1 MLIVLGSF
9 LTHFLL
15 GFGNDTMTAIN
26 MMMLLFKNNM
36 VGTPEILGMSWGVQ
50 NTCFEA
56 SESVTFGGSGVFI
69 GGVRILR
76 VLGRYLNARPKV
88 NEVTSLVVCPSSLN
102 PRDPGSPSENGFLE
116 PKYFAFRR

>member
-36 VGTPEILGMSWGVQ
+36 VGTLRILGCHG
-50 NTCFEA
+50 
-56 SESVTFGGSGVFI
+56 ESKTPVLRPQKVSLGGSGVFI
-69 GGVRILR
+69 GGVSILR
-76 VLGRYLNARPKV
+76 VLGRYLNARPKLKRGYI
-88 NEVTSLVVCPSSLN
+88 TCGLPILFK
-102 PRDPGSPSENGFLE
+102 P
-116 PKYFAFRR
+116 